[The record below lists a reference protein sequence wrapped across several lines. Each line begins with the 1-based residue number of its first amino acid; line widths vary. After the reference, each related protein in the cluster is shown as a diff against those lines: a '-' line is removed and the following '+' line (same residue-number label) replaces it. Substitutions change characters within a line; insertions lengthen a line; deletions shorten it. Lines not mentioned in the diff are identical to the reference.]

1 MKLIILFSI
10 LFSTLSAFAQAEYN
24 RAECDSLIDVKRYI
38 VAGSLDNKSAGGKT
52 YNFDRI
58 VGALENEL
66 LSGEPPDA
74 QRFTCLSMLHKK
86 AHEDA
91 TEYWVG
97 RLAKSTCA
105 SDDGEIPNVKPADCD
120 DDTWDKFHRSKSLID
135 RSAKRIAKLT
145 TECVERNGNTS
156 CSAMKS
162 LKDIQQA
169 VEPLAETTNMD
180 KCCDQSEGPAF
191 RVLRGFYTVE
201 FGDMNDSEL
210 QKECYK
216 RTRPNNK
223 VEGVGDFLSTCV
235 KSAARGIAEAVMKWF
250 KTAKAIYE
258 LGSVTEIW
266 RIVRNMS
273 FAEVAQKIGALVS
286 AMVDQLVAQ
295 LSSWNNCFTGP
306 YKVDQACKLA
316 SSMAIDFFVGGGIA
330 KGIGF
335 LGSVLKAGVKDIAG
349 IAKNLV
355 ASSPKTAAIM
365 QKLKPG
371 AAGKTTSAATSA
383 ATRAAS
389 KKAASNLAIA
399 LRPVTDFS
407 KSVAARVRKLREKE
421 GGVRTNLADRVEP
434 PFGPNATTVVQATET
449 ASANATTVVT
459 QTSSRAT
466 SVASSGSSSNLVK
479 LTTKSVKKIEKDI
492 RAFRDS
498 NYKAMYATRGTRA
511 VDAPESLFVRPDR
524 LAGKTPAQKMK
535 MIEDAA
541 KARRAQVERLSNT
554 SHPSRLTQAQAREIL
569 DNMDDALARLRTRY
583 RQTAPTSVVSGG
595 ASGAIS
601 TGARAGAA
609 AVDAVEAAT
618 SAASK
623 QIDTAI
629 PTTATTGGTAGAQAV
644 VGGSSS
650 TATTAFTNTSTSF
663 IDALPKVDM
672 SSIAASTAKVSKAV
686 QKQMDDINEFMQKA
700 RANAAQT
707 NPSSSARS
715 SVYRNQSNR
724 AISQDAIRRHGE
736 IENLYR
742 KGIIN
747 DEQAHAMHDIVRVT
761 ESSATGTAT
770 RYNTRYIAAP
780 NTNPSTFVLRERS
793 APISPTGVAGK
804 VINRTGNMG
813 APMTAAQTN
822 RYSDSGKETAGYD
835 DDTITASEV
844 VVNRISASST
854 SITKE
859 FAGLKTEAEI
869 LDHAD
874 ELRVKVKTVEATRS
888 ATSAEEIEK
897 LQSLLESINKER
909 DRALQRIRT
918 NEAATP
924 PVPAPPAK
932 QPASTPVPTR
942 EEVLQ
947 GD

>member
-1 MKLIILFSI
+1 MKLISLLTILFSAVSG
-10 LFSTLSAFAQAEYN
+10 FSQEYN
-24 RAECDSLIDVKRYI
+24 RAECDNAIDVKRYI
-38 VAGSLDNKSAGGKT
+38 VAGSLDNRSAGGKT

-74 QRFTCLSMLHKK
+74 KRFTCLSMLHKK
-86 AHEDA
+86 AHDDA

-105 SDDGEIPNVKPADCD
+105 GDDGEVPSVKPADCD

-145 TECVERNGNTS
+145 NDCVERNGNKS
-156 CSAMKS
+156 CDAMET
-162 LKDIQQA
+162 LKNIQQA
-169 VEPLAETTNMD
+169 IEPMAETTNMD
-180 KCCDQSEGPAF
+180 KCCDTAEGPAF

-216 RTRPNNK
+216 RTRPSNK
-223 VEGVGDFLSTCV
+223 VDGVMEFASTCI

-250 KTAKAIYE
+250 KTAKAIFE

-273 FAEVAQKIGALVS
+273 LAEVAQKIGALVS

-316 SSMAIDFFVGGGIA
+316 SSIAVDFMVGGGIA

-349 IAKNLV
+349 IAKNLIS
-355 ASSPKTAAIM
+355 SSPKTTAIL
-365 QKLKPG
+365 QNLKPG
-371 AAGKTTSAATSA
+371 AAGKASSAATSA

-421 GGVRTNLADRVEP
+421 GGGRMNLADRVEP
-434 PFGPNATTVVQATET
+434 PMGPNAATAVPVTQATT
-449 ASANATTVVT
+449 TATTAVGVQTGSRAASA
-459 QTSSRAT
+459 AT
-466 SVASSGSSSNLVK
+466 SASNSNLIK
-479 LTTKSVKKIEKDI
+479 LTTKSVQKIEKDI

-498 NYKAMYATRGTRA
+498 NYKAIYATRGTRA
-511 VDAPESLFVRPDR
+511 VDAPESLFLRPDR

-541 KARRAQVERLSNT
+541 KPRRAQVERLSNT

-569 DNMDDALARLRTRY
+569 DNMDDALARLRRRY
-583 RQTAPTSVVSGG
+583 GQSSSTSSVASSVGAGG
-595 ASGAIS
+595 S
-601 TGARAGAA
+601 TSAGVRAGVAA
-609 AVDAVEAAT
+609 ADAAEVAA
-618 SAASK
+618 K
-623 QIDTAI
+623 NIDTAI
-629 PTTATTGGTAGAQAV
+629 PTSASTSAAGTQAV
-644 VGGSSS
+644 VGTS
-650 TATTAFTNTSTSF
+650 TSNATTAFTNTTTSF
-663 IDALPKVDM
+663 LDALPKVDM
-672 SSIAASTAKVSKAV
+672 SSIAASTARVSKAV
-686 QKQMDDINEFMQKA
+686 QKQMDDINDFMQKA
-700 RANAAQT
+700 RANAAQS
-707 NPSSSARS
+707 NPSATARS

-793 APISPTGVAGK
+793 APVSPAGVAGR
-804 VINRTGNMG
+804 VYHRSGNMG

-835 DDTITASEV
+835 DDTIAASEV
-844 VVNRISASST
+844 VVNRISANSS
-854 SITKE
+854 SITQE
-859 FAGLKTEAEI
+859 FANLKTEAEI
-869 LDHAD
+869 LDRAD
-874 ELRVKVKTVEATRS
+874 ELRVKVKTVEATRGAAAS
-888 ATSAEEIEK
+888 EEKEK
-897 LQSLLESINKER
+897 LQALIISINNER
-909 DRALQRIRT
+909 DRALQRIRASET
-918 NEAATP
+918 ATTA
-924 PVPAPPAK
+924 PVANPSPSVK
-932 QPASTPVPTR
+932 QPASIPAPTR
-942 EEVLQ
+942 EEPLQ

>member
-1 MKLIILFSI
+1 MKLIILLSI

-74 QRFTCLSMLHKK
+74 KRFTCLSMLHKK

-105 SDDGEIPNVKPADCD
+105 NDDGEIPSVKPADCD

-216 RTRPNNK
+216 RTRPSNK

-355 ASSPKTAAIM
+355 ASSPKTNAIM

-383 ATRAAS
+383 TTRAAS

-434 PFGPNATTVVQATET
+434 TFGPNATTAVQATEA
-449 ASANATTVVT
+449 ASSNATAVVS
-459 QTSSRAT
+459 QTSSRVT
-466 SVASSGSSSNLVK
+466 NVASSGSSSNLVK
-479 LTTKSVKKIEKDI
+479 LTNKSVQKIEKDI

-524 LAGKTPAQKMK
+524 LIGKTPAQKMK

-583 RQTAPTSVVSGG
+583 GQSASTSV
-595 ASGAIS
+595 ASGRAINA
-601 TGARAGAA
+601 GARVGAA
-609 AVDAVEAAT
+609 TVDAVEAAT

-629 PTTATTGGTAGAQAV
+629 PTTAATSSTASAQAV

-672 SSIAASTAKVSKAV
+672 SSIAASTARVSKAV

-700 RANAAQT
+700 RANAAQA
-707 NPSSSARS
+707 NPSASARS

-780 NTNPSTFVLRERS
+780 NTNPSTFVLRERG
-793 APISPTGVAGK
+793 APVSPVGVSGK
-804 VINRTGNMG
+804 VMNRTGNMG

-835 DDTITASEV
+835 DDTIAASEV
-844 VVNRISASST
+844 VVGRISASST

-859 FAGLKTEAEI
+859 FAGLKTEAEV

-909 DRALQRIRT
+909 DRALQRIRA
-918 NEAATP
+918 NEAATA
-924 PVPAPPAK
+924 PVPAQPAK
-932 QPASTPVPTR
+932 QPASTPVPAG
-942 EEVLQ
+942 EELLQ